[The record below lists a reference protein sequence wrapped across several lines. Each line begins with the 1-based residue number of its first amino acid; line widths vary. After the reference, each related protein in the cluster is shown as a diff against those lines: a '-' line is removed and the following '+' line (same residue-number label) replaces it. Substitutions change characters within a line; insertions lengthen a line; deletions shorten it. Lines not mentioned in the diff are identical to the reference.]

1 MTTTAFDVRGE
12 VVFGTAQAIYVSDVK
27 SSHAL
32 HLACTHL
39 HLMNKYNNNKVTLK
53 LFFIYTV
60 YSDELITSY
69 FHQTRY

>member
-1 MTTTAFDVRGE
+1 MTTTAFYVRGE
-12 VVFGTAQAIYVSDVK
+12 VVFGTAQAIYVVK
-27 SSHAL
+27 SSRAL